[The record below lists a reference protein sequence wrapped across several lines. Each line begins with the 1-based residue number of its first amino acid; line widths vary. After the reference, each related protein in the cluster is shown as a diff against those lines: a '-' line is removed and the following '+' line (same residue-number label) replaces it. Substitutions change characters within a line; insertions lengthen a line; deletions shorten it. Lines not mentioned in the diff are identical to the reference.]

1 MKRKQDQLE
10 VALNEKTLAFEE
22 IKRHLLK
29 AARCVKKLNFLL
41 I

>member
-1 MKRKQDQLE
+1 MKRKQDELE

-22 IKRHLLK
+22 MKGHLLK
-29 AARCVKKLNFLL
+29 AARFVKK

>member
-1 MKRKQDQLE
+1 MKTKQDQLE

-22 IKRHLLK
+22 IKRHLFK
-29 AARCVKKLNFLL
+29 AARYLKKLNFHF